1 MAIGRHRLYW
11 LLFILCIA
19 GYIWLYIWLLTGGS
33 KPDASEVCIIR
44 YVTGVP
50 CPSCGSTRSA
60 YSLLSG
66 DLLSAIYINPLGI
79 VVLGIM
85 VLAPLWI
92 VFDLLW
98 KRQSLYRF
106 YLDIEDKLR
115 KPVVAIPLIL
125 LIIIN
130 WIWNIIKGI

>member
-1 MAIGRHRLYW
+1 MAIGRYRLYW

-19 GYIWLYIWLLTGGS
+19 GYVWLYIWFLTGGS
-33 KPDASEVCIIR
+33 EPDAPEVCMIK
-44 YVTGVP
+44 YATGIP

-85 VLAPLWI
+85 MLAPLWI
-92 VFDLLW
+92 FFDMVG
-98 KRQSLYRF
+98 KSQSLYRF
-106 YLDIEDKLR
+106 YLGMENKLR
-115 KPVVAIPLIL
+115 KPIYAIPLIL